1 MFSENEAQNAAK
13 KKQEF
18 EIANEISARVGAEA
32 AKLGEGG
39 KNKQSGGGGDFSNES
54 IYRKKS
60 SLSASRRSREAR
72 ERESSPTEP
81 VKSKNQS
88 INFTDL
94 PKP

>member
-39 KNKQSGGGGDFSNES
+39 KNKQGGGDFSNES